1 MSSYRRTRLLV
12 PYKPDG
18 STSFPARQKRGVY
31 LIYRVPFIGEPR
43 LRYVGYSGVD
53 VYKALYR
60 HFQTWND
67 KQAARGERPERITYS
82 PPGSYRVRVIY
93 TRKKSEAAELE
104 RALIIKHQPPD
115 NPDKLE
121 LYTLTK
127 AGSAMVTA
135 SSSAPFVEDIEA
147 PF

>member
-1 MSSYRRTRLLV
+1 MKRTKLLK

-18 STSFPARQKRGVY
+18 KTTFPARKQRGVY
-31 LIYRVPFIGEPR
+31 LIYRVPLFGEAK
-43 LRYVGYSGVD
+43 LRYIGFSGSD

-60 HFQTWND
+60 HFQVWND
-67 KQAARGERPERITYS
+67 RQARLGQRQERVTYS
-82 PPGSYRVRVIY
+82 PPGSYRVRVVY
-93 TRKKSEAAELE
+93 TRTKAEASELE

-121 LYTLTK
+121 LFELTK
-127 AGSAMVTA
+127 EGKRLNSAA
-135 SSSAPFVEDIEA
+135 EAAPIVEDIEV